1 MSKMTDYQSG
11 REDGLL
17 LAQKIVKEGGIEAL
31 DKEIKFRGIM
41 KIHTQLAKKEL
52 EKASEQIKLNTLDTV
67 LVLVVSTIH
76 DEFGFGQKRLQRLI
90 DRMELRSSSLLND
103 MATWEDFR
111 QCIKEEIGIEI
122 NTRESAGNIS
132 FTDKG

>member
-1 MSKMTDYQSG
+1 M
-11 REDGLL
+11 
-17 LAQKIVKEGGIEAL
+17 
-31 DKEIKFRGIM
+31 
-41 KIHTQLAKKEL
+41 
-52 EKASEQIKLNTLDTV
+52 DTV
-67 LVLVVSTIH
+67 LILVVSTIH